1 MNIGT
6 FLLVKN
12 TLSDIKL
19 CHMKGGVFAPIKRC
33 SWWIIDQAPMT
44 AKTSAGVSTL
54 FSHFKKKYIILLHLI
69 VCVIN
74 ERVAFI
80 LLIKTLLPI

>member
-54 FSHFKKKYIILLHLI
+54 FSHLKKKIYHSFTFNSLSHQRTS
-69 VCVIN
+69 
-74 ERVAFI
+74 RVYFVN
-80 LLIKTLLPI
+80 